1 MSAMFFASYAFG
13 TLSDK
18 IGRKKTSFIALIMVA
33 TGILVSSF
41 MPEYISFTIVRFITG
56 FGKFRNKLVGS
67 YIQKKFI
74 VTPSRFNWGVC
85 NTIHSECGAGG

>member
-1 MSAMFFASYAFG
+1 MALTGSIYMSAMFFASYAFG

-18 IGRKKTSFIALIMVA
+18 IGRKKTSFIALLMVA

-56 FGKFRNKLVGS
+56 FGKFRK
-67 YIQKKFI
+67 YISWIICTYKRQ
-74 VTPSRFNWGVC
+74 SL
-85 NTIHSECGAGG
+85 

>member
-1 MSAMFFASYAFG
+1 MALTGSIYMSAMFFASYAFG

-18 IGRKKTSFIALIMVA
+18 IGRKKTSFIALLMVA

-56 FGKFRNKLVGS
+56 FGKFSEYLYRIGNKLVG
-67 YIQKKFI
+67 
-74 VTPSRFNWGVC
+74 
-85 NTIHSECGAGG
+85 